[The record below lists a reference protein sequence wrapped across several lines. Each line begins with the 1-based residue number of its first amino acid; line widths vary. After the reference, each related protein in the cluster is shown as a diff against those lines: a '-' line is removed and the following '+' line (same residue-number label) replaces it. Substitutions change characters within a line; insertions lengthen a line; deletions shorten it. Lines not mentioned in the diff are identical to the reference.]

1 MIIESIIFAIFLV
14 SLAGVLFVLY
24 KKLPVLSS
32 LPKNGTTGIKE
43 HHYFLHVEKK
53 VKDFFLFFEKQILLH
68 KALSF
73 IKVMVLK
80 AETKIDHLL
89 HKIRKNAQKID
100 KDKK

>member
-1 MIIESIIFAIFLV
+1 MLELTIAIIFFV

-24 KKLPVLSS
+24 RKLPVLSS

-53 VKDFFLFFEKQILLH
+53 VKDLFLFFEKQILLH

-73 IKVMVLK
+73 VKIMVLK